1 MSQEQLAA
9 QRQDFGS
16 AKEKSFKRK
25 VKVEKQSYLA
35 KMTSAEQ
42 TKEERIDNE
51 QRLAEYKLT
60 RRLSALEKKD
70 AVKKSMMQSQ
80 RKLDSYRMQKI
91 QAVSSSLENECTD
104 FALLQMQKLR
114 MSNSPGLPLWPWT
127 RQFYDHDLH
136 V

>member
-1 MSQEQLAA
+1 MSSAKVPLQCTVSATLHTMSQEQLAA

-42 TKEERIDNE
+42 TKEERIENE

-91 QAVSSSLENECTD
+91 QAVSIS
-104 FALLQMQKLR
+104 
-114 MSNSPGLPLWPWT
+114 
-127 RQFYDHDLH
+127 
-136 V
+136 